1 MTGPSP
7 QSPTVL
13 ISGCSSG
20 IGRAAALRMA
30 ARSWRVL
37 AGVRTTQAAA
47 ELAAASPNITPI
59 MLDVTSPADLASA
72 TELVT
77 RLTAGR
83 GLDALVNNAGICTAG
98 PLELV
103 PLEAWRTQLE
113 VNVLGVVA
121 LTQAMLPLLRQA
133 GARLAAAG
141 AGQSADR
148 SAGSPATARIINISS
163 ISGRAALPMLGPYA
177 ASKFALGAIT
187 HALRQEVAPH
197 HIRVCLLEPGSFDT
211 AIWNK
216 STAAADAL
224 AAAADPAAR
233 AAYQPLITAV
243 KTKIAHAAATARPL
257 EPLIDH
263 IERCLTIPRPPAR
276 IVVGTSSRITALA
289 WSILPTAWTDWAIA
303 RQLR

>member
-37 AGVRTTQAAA
+37 AGVRTAQAAA

-59 MLDVTSPADLASA
+59 MLDVTSPADLVAA

-133 GARLAAAG
+133 GARLATAG
-141 AGQSADR
+141 
-148 SAGSPATARIINISS
+148 GSPATARIINISS

-263 IERCLTIPRPPAR
+263 IERCLTAPRPPAR

>member
-1 MTGPSP
+1 MTGSSP
-7 QSPTVL
+7 HSPTVL

-37 AGVRTTQAAA
+37 AGVRTAEAAA
-47 ELAAASPNITPI
+47 ELAAASANITPV
-59 MLDVTSPADLASA
+59 MLDVTRPADLADA

-133 GARLAAAG
+133 GARLATAG
-141 AGQSADR
+141 GT
-148 SAGSPATARIINISS
+148 PATARIINISS

-233 AAYQPLITAV
+233 AAYQPLIAAV

-263 IERCLTIPRPPAR
+263 IERCLTVPRPPAR

>member
-37 AGVRTTQAAA
+37 AGVRTAHAAA
-47 ELAAASPNITPI
+47 ELTAASPNITPV
-59 MLDVTSPADLASA
+59 MLDVTSPADLAAA

-133 GARLAAAG
+133 GARLATAG
-141 AGQSADR
+141 
-148 SAGSPATARIINISS
+148 GSPATARIVNISS

>member
-1 MTGPSP
+1 MTGSSP
-7 QSPTVL
+7 HSPTVL

-37 AGVRTTQAAA
+37 AGVRTAHAAA

-59 MLDVTSPADLASA
+59 MLDVTRPADLASA

-263 IERCLTIPRPPAR
+263 IERCLIAPRPPAR
-276 IVVGTSSRITALA
+276 IVVGTSSRLTAVA

>member
-37 AGVRTTQAAA
+37 AGVRTAQAAA

-59 MLDVTSPADLASA
+59 MLDVTSPADLVAA

-133 GARLAAAG
+133 GARLATAG
-141 AGQSADR
+141 
-148 SAGSPATARIINISS
+148 GSPATARIINISS

-197 HIRVCLLEPGSFDT
+197 HIRVWLLEPGSVDT

-263 IERCLTIPRPPAR
+263 IERCLTAPRPPAR

>member
-1 MTGPSP
+1 MTGSSP
-7 QSPTVL
+7 HSPTVL

-37 AGVRTTQAAA
+37 AGVRTAEAAA
-47 ELAAASPNITPI
+47 ELAAASANITPV
-59 MLDVTSPADLASA
+59 MLDVTRPADLADA

-133 GARLAAAG
+133 GARLATAG
-141 AGQSADR
+141 GT
-148 SAGSPATARIINISS
+148 PATARIINISS

-216 STAAADAL
+216 STAAANAL

-263 IERCLTIPRPPAR
+263 IERCLTVPRPPAR

>member
-1 MTGPSP
+1 MTGSSP
-7 QSPTVL
+7 HSPTVL

-30 ARSWRVL
+30 SRSWRVL
-37 AGVRTTQAAA
+37 AGVRTAQAAA

-59 MLDVTSPADLASA
+59 MLDVTRPADLASA

-133 GARLAAAG
+133 GARLATAGGMPAG
-141 AGQSADR
+141 A
-148 SAGSPATARIINISS
+148 PATARIINISS

-263 IERCLTIPRPPAR
+263 IERCLTVPRPPAR

>member
-7 QSPTVL
+7 HSPTVL

-37 AGVRTTQAAA
+37 AGVRTAEAAA
-47 ELAAASPNITPI
+47 ELAAASPNITPVT
-59 MLDVTSPADLASA
+59 LDVTRPADLATA

-133 GARLAAAG
+133 GARLAAA
-141 AGQSADR
+141 AS
-148 SAGSPATARIINISS
+148 SPATARIINISS

-177 ASKFALGAIT
+177 ASKFALGAIS

-224 AAAADPAAR
+224 AAAANPAAR
-233 AAYQPLITAV
+233 AAYQPLISAV

-257 EPLIDH
+257 DPLIDH
-263 IERCLTIPRPPAR
+263 IERCLTAPRPPAR